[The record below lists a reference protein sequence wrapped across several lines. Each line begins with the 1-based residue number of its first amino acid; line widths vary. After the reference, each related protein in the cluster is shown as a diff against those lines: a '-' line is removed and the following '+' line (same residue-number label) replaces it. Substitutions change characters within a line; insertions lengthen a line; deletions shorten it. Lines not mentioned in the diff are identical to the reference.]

1 MKKKILVF
9 IFLIPIFA
17 KSQIAYRDAVILKD
31 FSSGVNNETKKA
43 KLNGASQDVWNIIG
57 AYFPSAINIEE
68 IEISSNPFIEIENN
82 PQDGLISK
90 NLGLIGSIRG
100 LPVTTFADGLA
111 QFMIERANEEIN
123 VWFFRKFKEDLDQS
137 IELKTIFPLTNSFVQ
152 ITEPYQYAQNL
163 HLLREAFKKDLSEII
178 DNLEELAIL
187 EKYRRIFEKSD
198 ELKIVLVGLAGA
210 SIVSKIKNG
219 AHPADVIDSLGQ
231 KQYLDSINNN
241 LLSSLI
247 LFSTLS
253 QSLRSTNDGVAY
265 IPASEFRINILSDD
279 IGFRIY
285 LGLLYQQLKDVGF
298 SMEDQTKTI
307 GEFLIQEKEK
317 ILQSPL
323 FGFQLLERLNT
334 LEKNFEKIKV
344 KSNTS
349 EINYLEWYNFYGSV
363 LDLVEFGMEV
373 SNILPITTGEAFPFK
388 AAGAKKFIYS
398 ARLGNEIFRNVNEK
412 NYSLAVLNFSV
423 LYDTLI
429 YRPISSNQAKI
440 DSLISG
446 EITQLSSKNDVQ
458 KASYILSMMDNS
470 YSLNADGSKLL
481 KDEAPV
487 DYKVALKQ
495 NYKTE
500 NIEDAINEFK
510 KQSEKYSLS
519 SSKIIKYGAFMA
531 AVADAE
537 KPEDVKAA
545 LNAAA
550 LPAGSSSI
558 KRQTPFNVS
567 INSYLGFHGGF
578 EKLDGK
584 GWSGIWGISA
594 PVGVAVSWGSNDQ
607 FKEKG
612 SFSIYGSIIDI
623 GAVASFRLK
632 NEVGVENLPEFTLEN
647 IIAPG
652 IYAVYGIP
660 KAPISIGFGYQKG
673 PQLRG
678 ITTSTQKEGEAAV
691 ITSDLANG
699 YRWNLFIAVDIPL
712 FNLYTKSK

>member
-57 AYFPSAINIEE
+57 AYFPSAVNIEK

-123 VWFFRKFKEDLDQS
+123 VWFFRKFKEDLDKS
-137 IELKTIFPLTNSFVQ
+137 IELRTIFPLTNSFVQ

-178 DNLEELAIL
+178 DNLEDLAIL

-307 GEFLIQEKEK
+307 GEFLILEKEK
-317 ILQSPL
+317 ILQSPS

-344 KSNTS
+344 KSNTL
-349 EINYLEWYNFYGSV
+349 EIKYLEWYNFYGSV
-363 LDLVEFGMEV
+363 LDLVEFGMDV
-373 SNILPITTGEAFPFK
+373 SNILPITTREAFSFK

-412 NYSLAVLNFSV
+412 NYSLAVLNFSI

-440 DSLISG
+440 DILISG
-446 EITQLSSKNDVQ
+446 EITQLSSKNDLQ

-481 KDEAPV
+481 KDEGPV
-487 DYKVALKQ
+487 DYKIALKQ
-495 NYKTE
+495 YYKTE
-500 NIEDAINEFK
+500 NIEDAIHEFK
-510 KQSEKYSLS
+510 KQSKVYSIPS
-519 SSKIIKYGAFMA
+519 TKFIKYGAFMA

-594 PVGVAVSWGSNDQ
+594 PVGVAVSWGSNEQ